1 MNTFLRVAVIY
12 LVLMILFRV
21 IGKRSLASITTFDFV
36 VLLIISETTQQA
48 MIGNDFSVT
57 NALIAILTLL
67 VLELLLSWLKA
78 KSPLIDRWMDSVP
91 VIIVQDGKTL
101 DDRMG
106 RARVDLDDVLMAARM
121 SHGLERLDQ
130 IKFAVLER
138 SGEIS
143 IIPKDDQK

>member
-12 LVLMILFRV
+12 LILMILFR
-21 IGKRSLASITTFDFV
+21 IMGKRSLASITTFDFV

-67 VLELLLSWLKA
+67 VLDLGLSFLKA

-91 VIIVQDGKTL
+91 VIIVEDGKTL

-106 RARVDLDDVLMAARM
+106 RARVDRDDILMAARM
-121 SHGLERLDQ
+121 SHGLERIDQ

-143 IIPKDDQK
+143 IIPEDEEK